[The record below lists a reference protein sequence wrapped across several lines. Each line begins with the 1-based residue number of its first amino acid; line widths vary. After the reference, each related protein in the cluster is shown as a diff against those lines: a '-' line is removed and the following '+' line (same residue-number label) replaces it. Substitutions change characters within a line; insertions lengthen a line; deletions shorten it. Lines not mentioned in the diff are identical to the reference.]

1 MIQTSRFHTVLCV
14 FQDLFDDPKVCS
26 GYLQSDCH
34 WMPSQALP
42 DQQLVEN
49 DILTQHPPRC
59 LGCPCHCSAYFR
71 LGTEGNWTLYRALL
85 LDFLGNSTKFARK
98 SPIDTYTYIYIYV
111 NIHIYIV
118 KYILFCDNICRC

>member
-1 MIQTSRFHTVLCV
+1 
-14 FQDLFDDPKVCS
+14 
-26 GYLQSDCH
+26 
-34 WMPSQALP
+34 
-42 DQQLVEN
+42 
-49 DILTQHPPRC
+49 
-59 LGCPCHCSAYFR
+59 
-71 LGTEGNWTLYRALL
+71 